1 MKDKTLPD
9 AQPEIQKLVHDSSL
23 IFSGTVIEL
32 GASSVANLAPRD
44 NFAVVLVDNPMRFDS
59 ALGDLRRRKI
69 TVALVK
75 SGVLQP
81 DERAI
86 FFTLNWIQ
94 GGGIAAREVAHV
106 NPQQEDEVA
115 GEVARLPERHLAERL
130 ATAMLVLVA
139 EVSKTKTTPFDIRS
153 RDAPQWAIASFRNI
167 EALLGKPGENM
178 VVLFPTSRRPM
189 WSRSPRLNE
198 GERAIYLLH
207 RPPDWPRVPD
217 LSPNLTSA
225 IYTLLDP
232 ADVQP
237 ESQRPLIEKLLSER
251 RIRCL

>member
-1 MKDKTLPD
+1 MRKKTLPD
-9 AQPEIQKLVHDSSL
+9 AQPEIQTLVRDSSL

-44 NFAVVLVDNPMRFDS
+44 NFAVVLVDIPMRSDP
-59 ALGDLRRRKI
+59 ALGDLRRKKI

-75 SGVLQP
+75 SGEMQP
-81 DERAI
+81 HEKAI

-106 NPQQEDEVA
+106 NPQLEKEVTA
-115 GEVARLPERHLAERL
+115 EVARLPERHLAERL
-130 ATAMLVLVA
+130 ASALLVLVA
-139 EVSKTKTTPFDIRS
+139 EVSKTKTTPFDLRW

-167 EALLGKPGENM
+167 EPLFGKPGENM
-178 VVLFPTSRRPM
+178 VILFPTSGRPT
-189 WSRSPRLNE
+189 WSRSPRLHE

-237 ESQRPLIEKLLSER
+237 ELQRPLIEKLLSER
-251 RIRCL
+251 RSRWL

>member
-1 MKDKTLPD
+1 MRDTSVPD
-9 AQPEIQKLVHDSSL
+9 SQPELQRLVHDSSL

-44 NFAVVLVDNPMRFDS
+44 NFAVVLVDKPMRFDS
-59 ALGDLRRRKI
+59 ALGDLRRKKI
-69 TVALVK
+69 TVALLK
-75 SGVLQP
+75 AGELQQ
-81 DERAI
+81 DEKAI

-94 GGGIAAREVAHV
+94 GGGIAAREVSHV

-130 ATAMLVLVA
+130 ASAMLVLVA

-167 EALLGKPGENM
+167 EALLGKPGKNM
-178 VVLFPTSRRPM
+178 LVLFPTSARPM
-189 WSRSPRLNE
+189 WSRSPRLKE
-198 GERAIYLLH
+198 GERAIYLLQ

-217 LSPNLTSA
+217 SSPNLTSA

-237 ESQRPLIEKLLSER
+237 ESQRPLIEKLLGER
-251 RIRCL
+251 RTRCL